1 MTDCVVRSRVDSHI
15 KIEAVRLFEH
25 MGLTLSEAVRLF
37 LYQSIAEKRIPFE
50 ISMPNA
56 ITREALESTKCG
68 KNLEKTS
75 LRQLAKDWDEACVK

>member
-1 MTDCVVRSRVDSHI
+1 MTDCIVRSRIDSRI
-15 KIEAVRLFEH
+15 KTEAVQLFEH

-50 ISMPNA
+50 IRTPNA
-56 ITREALESTKCG
+56 VTREAMESAKRG

-75 LRQLAKDWDEACVK
+75 LRQLAKDWDDACAK